1 MSAQRE
7 QRALGIDHLAT
18 DFHLFIEIHETIHQF
33 RVVAVLL
40 GHTAEVSRVIRHDF
54 GIHGFRNFLPTAS
67 HRRSGS
73 NRTDGSHEDFFGAE
87 GDQRTGRARI
97 GIHKGVG
104 GNRTLGEH
112 LHDFLSRL
120 EITAGR
126 VHVQNNSRSRNSLGI
141 FQSPPE
147 EKKLRFA
154 HRALDRKDNH
164 RACGY

>member
-1 MSAQRE
+1 MGAQRE
-7 QRALGIDHLAT
+7 QRTLGIDHLAT
-18 DFHLFIEIHETIHQF
+18 DLHLLIEIHETIHQF
-33 RVVAVLL
+33 WVVAVLL
-40 GHTAEVSRVIRHDF
+40 SHTAEVSRVIRHDL

-73 NRTDGSHEDFFGAE
+73 NRTDGSHKNLLGAE
-87 GDQRTGRARI
+87 GDQRTGGARI
-97 GIHKGVG
+97 GIHIGVG

-126 VHVQNNSRSRNSLGI
+126 VHVQNNGRSRNSLGI

-154 HRALDRKDNH
+154 HHALDRKDNH
-164 RACGY
+164 RTRRN